1 MLGEARM
8 TWFVDMAAMS
18 DRVILN
24 QESAAK
30 YANPGMKPLPIKKKG
45 KKSLPQSLTCQRY
58 VSMHTHVQTNCTDQ
72 DAR

>member
-30 YANPGMKPLPIKKKG
+30 YANQGMKPLPIQKERKRIFTTEFN
-45 KKSLPQSLTCQRY
+45 SSAICIHAYPRINQL
-58 VSMHTHVQTNCTDQ
+58 H
-72 DAR
+72 

>member
-1 MLGEARM
+1 M

-30 YANPGMKPLPIKKKG
+30 HANQGMKPLPIQKERKE
-45 KKSLPQSLTCQRY
+45 SLSQSLTRQRY
-58 VSMHTHVQTNCTDQ
+58 VSMHTHV
-72 DAR
+72 